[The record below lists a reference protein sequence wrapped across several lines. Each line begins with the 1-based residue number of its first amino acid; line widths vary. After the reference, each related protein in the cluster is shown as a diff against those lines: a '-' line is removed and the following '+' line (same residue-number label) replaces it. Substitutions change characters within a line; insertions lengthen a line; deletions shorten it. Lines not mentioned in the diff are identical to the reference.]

1 MGASKNEQVDTS
13 ASDPRLL
20 LSSFKPMLLNS
31 DILCG
36 DLDMIWNVDY
46 FDDRAT
52 EADSPQ
58 RSSADSDSNS
68 DRLNDSMEVN
78 TFSDPVLPSWNEET
92 RNLSFDMVSRNSLS
106 KFGPSPSLVLEGLT
120 LTKSND
126 GFDMERLE
134 TIGDSIL
141 KLVIGIYVYGQTAS
155 KHLDEGRLSQM
166 RMQQINNKYLFRLGQ
181 HKNLGR
187 LISGQSFDLS
197 QNFLPPG
204 FRTPEQV
211 GGSNLHVQQ
220 YISTKNIADSMGISF
235 LQPIYQ
241 HLI

>member
-78 TFSDPVLPSWNEET
+78 TFSDPVLPAWNEET
-92 RNLSFDMVSRNSLS
+92 RTLSFESKWFAVIFVFTAAVDVQRRICSRCA
-106 KFGPSPSLVLEGLT
+106 V
-120 LTKSND
+120 
-126 GFDMERLE
+126 
-134 TIGDSIL
+134 
-141 KLVIGIYVYGQTAS
+141 
-155 KHLDEGRLSQM
+155 
-166 RMQQINNKYLFRLGQ
+166 
-181 HKNLGR
+181 KN
-187 LISGQSFDLS
+187 
-197 QNFLPPG
+197 
-204 FRTPEQV
+204 
-211 GGSNLHVQQ
+211 
-220 YISTKNIADSMGISF
+220 
-235 LQPIYQ
+235 
-241 HLI
+241 